1 MTNMEQESLA
11 RSRRRPSKSLHADW
25 ARLCRQFLPVR
36 GKGAIWRYS
45 REVLPGDPEQGWK
58 LHIPATVLTAGSV
71 LRRVGPLLRRRG
83 VLFKAPASLGELH
96 HLNTGTH
103 YGYSQVGKFITVYPP
118 TGAEAL
124 LLAERLRVLTHGMKA
139 PAVPFDRKY
148 GRDGCVY
155 YRYGAFKALEIEG
168 GDGEAVYAVRDP
180 EGRLVPDVRDSA
192 TPPEWAEDPFPREEA
207 APRRRPTPL
216 QTTFKAFRAL
226 TQRGRGGVYQA
237 LDLGARPP
245 RLCVLKEGRRHG
257 EVDWNGRDGAWRI
270 RHEGRVLA
278 ALGEAGLNV
287 PRLYASFLAEGNRYI
302 AVEFI
307 EGESL
312 NDWLGR
318 RRRRLPVGDALRR
331 GAELARLVA
340 GVHAAGWV
348 WRDCKPGNV
357 IVTKTGELRPL
368 DFEGACRVGS
378 PDPLPWGTPEF
389 MPPEAEAPFRGRS
402 RLPEDLYALGAVVY
416 LLLAGHTPDATPAP
430 PLARLRRGVPAAVR
444 EVLAELLD
452 PDPSRRPCAS
462 EAASRLEEGRARLK
476 EGRGRQGLRLRRRAS
491 SENRGSGRS
500 PSYMGSVSR

>member
-1 MTNMEQESLA
+1 MEQESLA
-11 RSRRRPSKSLHADW
+11 RRRRLSSKLLHADW
-25 ARLCRQFLPVR
+25 AQLCRRFLPVR
-36 GKGAIWRYS
+36 GEAIWRYS
-45 REVLPGDPEQGWK
+45 RQVLPADPEQGWK
-58 LHIPATVLTAGSV
+58 LHVPATVLTAGRV
-71 LRRVGPLLRRRG
+71 LRRVGPLLRGRG
-83 VLFKAPASLGELH
+83 VLFKAPATLEELH
-96 HLNTGTH
+96 NLNSGVD
-103 YGYSQVGKFITVYPP
+103 YGYSQVGKFLTVYPP
-118 TGAEAL
+118 TDAEAL
-124 LLAERLRVLTHGMKA
+124 LLAERLRLLTRGMRA
-139 PAVPFDRKY
+139 PSVPFDRKY

-155 YRYGAFKALEIEG
+155 YRYGAFKVLEAEG
-168 GDGEAVYAVRDP
+168 GGGESVYAVRDP

-192 TPPEWAEDPFPREEA
+192 VPPEWAEDPFPREEA
-207 APRRRPTPL
+207 PPPSPPRGPTPL

-237 LDLGARPP
+237 LDLGGAPP
-245 RLCVLKEGRRHG
+245 RLCILKEGRRDG

-270 RHEGRVLA
+270 RHEGRVLR

-287 PRLYASFLAEGNRYI
+287 PRLYASFGVEGNRYI

-318 RRRRLPVGDALRR
+318 RRRRLPVADALRY

-357 IVTKTGELRPL
+357 MVTKAGGLRPL
-368 DFEGACRVGS
+368 DFEGACPVPR

-389 MPPEAEAPFRGRS
+389 MSPEARAPFSGRS

-416 LLLAGHTPDATPAP
+416 LLLAGRTPDATPAP
-430 PLARLRRGVPAAVR
+430 PLAGLRRGVPLAARDV
-444 EVLAELLD
+444 VMELLG
-452 PDPSRRPCAS
+452 PDPSLRPSAS
-462 EAASRLEEGRARLK
+462 EAASRLEEARARLD
-476 EGRGRQGLRLRRRAS
+476 EGRAGQGLRLRRRERAA
-491 SENRGSGRS
+491 NLGSARR